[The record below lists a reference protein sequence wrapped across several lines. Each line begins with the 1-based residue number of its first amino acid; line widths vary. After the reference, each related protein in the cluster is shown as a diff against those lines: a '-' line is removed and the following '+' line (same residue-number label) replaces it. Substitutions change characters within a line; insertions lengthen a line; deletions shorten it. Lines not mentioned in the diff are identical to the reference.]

1 MDGKWTLE
9 LKTSKIKKQMQNHKN
24 NLVRD
29 LAVIIL
35 SILIAVILAKTGALE
50 SLITST
56 QEVRF
61 IGSFIAGILFVSVF
75 TAAPATVALGE
86 IAQSNSVITVAII
99 GGLGALVGDLLIFR
113 FVKDKLSEDLAR
125 LLRISRSE
133 RLSSIF
139 KTRLFKWLVP
149 LVGALIIA
157 SPLPDEIGVAM
168 LGLSKMKNSLFI
180 PLSLV
185 LNSAGILIIGLIA
198 KSL

>member
-1 MDGKWTLE
+1 M
-9 LKTSKIKKQMQNHKN
+9 NN

-29 LAVIIL
+29 MAIVVL
-35 SILIAVILAKTGALE
+35 SIFVAIILAKTGALA

-86 IAQSNSVITVAII
+86 IAQSNSVIAVALI
-99 GGLGALVGDLLIFR
+99 GGLGALIGDLLIFR
-113 FVKDKLSEDLAR
+113 FVKDKLSEDLLGLVGRSNSEKLAAI
-125 LLRISRSE
+125 LGMKSLR
-133 RLSSIF
+133 
-139 KTRLFKWLVP
+139 WVVP
-149 LVGALIIA
+149 LIGALIIA

-180 PLSLV
+180 PLSFI
-185 LNSAGILIIGLIA
+185 LNSAGIFVIGLIS
-198 KSL
+198 KIV